1 MNPIDVWLLTGYLG
15 AGKTTALNH
24 LLARPPLAEQRL
36 ALVINEFGDLGVD
49 AARLGP
55 ARRPTFEINKGSVL
69 CVCTK
74 TEFVQVLRTLA
85 DEVRPEAVWIEAT
98 GVADPTDLAGYLD
111 QPGLEGRF
119 RLRANLCLVDAAR
132 FTKVAGF
139 LRSAVEQ
146 VRRADGIAINKVDQV
161 GEDQL
166 GHLRGVLA
174 EINPHAP
181 VCTVARGRIEPDFL
195 AGLGHRAGPPE
206 PATGPPV
213 EIRAETFRTEAIV
226 RRQAFAGAIDAM
238 GDSLLRLKGHVRF
251 EDGLAFV
258 ECVGPDRTE
267 SPALPTAEAGITAFT
282 VIAFRVAPAE
292 IRSRFEPC
300 WVER

>member
-24 LLARPPLAEQRL
+24 LLSQPPLADQRL

-55 ARRPTFEINKGSVL
+55 DKPPTFQINKGSVL

-74 TEFVQVLRTLA
+74 TEFVKVLRTLA
-85 DEVRPEAVWIEAT
+85 EQIQPEAVWIEAT

-119 RLRANLCLVDAAR
+119 GLRANLCLVDAAR

-146 VRRADGIAINKVDQV
+146 VRRADGIAINKIDTVSPGQV
-161 GEDQL
+161 HQL
-166 GHLRGVLA
+166 RDVVGQ
-174 EINPHAP
+174 INPHAP
-181 VCTVARGRIEPDFL
+181 ICTVAHGRIEPDFL
-195 AGLGHRAGPPE
+195 DGLRHRAGPSE
-206 PATGPPV
+206 PAAGPPV
-213 EIRAETFRTEAIV
+213 EIRAETFATEAV
-226 RRQAFAGAIDAM
+226 VNRRAFAEAIAAL

-258 ECVGPDRTE
+258 ECVGPDCTE
-267 SPALPTAEAGITAFT
+267 SPALPTADAGRTAFT
-282 VIAFRVAPAE
+282 AIAFRVAPAE
-292 IRSRFEPC
+292 VRSRFEAC
-300 WVER
+300 WAAG